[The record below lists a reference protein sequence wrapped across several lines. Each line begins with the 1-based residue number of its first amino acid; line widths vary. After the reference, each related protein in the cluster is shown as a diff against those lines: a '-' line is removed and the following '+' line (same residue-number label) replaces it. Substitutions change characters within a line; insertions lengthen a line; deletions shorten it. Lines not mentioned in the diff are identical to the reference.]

1 MLVVVLLAATT
12 AVAGYSSAQTV
23 AQTSQPGD
31 VISWQSAGD
40 SHASGT
46 GIGDAQ
52 GACFQSHNAYG
63 PAAARIVNGAGWRIG
78 SETLTACQGRHTE
91 DLFNPRAGS
100 GGSLWDWGR
109 QQGGPERVDVLTLS
123 FGADDVGF
131 GQFVRGCIRRAG
143 GFFDFLNFVGCEW
156 REEELK
162 GRIDAL
168 LDPPRRNCAGTRVE
182 RGDLYDC
189 DLDLGSR
196 RGSII
201 DLFYD
206 IVQQR
211 LTEQGHLYVVGY
223 PQLFAP
229 PGEWPAHVQASC
241 QEVPRRAAE
250 TLNRVAQHF
259 DEKLR
264 EAVDRANQALGDRVR
279 FISLSDL
286 YRSGGHELCGPGDDW
301 LHRPLDGPISW
312 QSTGD
317 SYASGTGIDDAQ
329 GACLHSQNAY
339 GPAAARIVKA
349 TGWRT
354 SSETFTACHGH
365 LTEDLFNPRTGS
377 GGSLWDWSRQQ
388 GGPERVDVLTLSSGG
403 NDIGF
408 PHVMFRCIIGGCRFL
423 PEEELRGRI
432 DALLDPPRSCTG
444 TRVGRIDRYDC
455 DLDLGS
461 RRGSI
466 IDLYYDIVQQR
477 LTERGHL
484 YVIGYPR
491 LFAPPDEW
499 PRPGM
504 PDFSRNCEKVTTGS
518 AEKLNSVG
526 DHFDEKLREAVDRAN
541 EALGDRVRYISLTD
555 LYRSGNHELCGEGED
570 WLHGIIDAD
579 LFRGAKRSFHPKIQG
594 HQHTARTLAQ
604 RVLQDLNEFSRQ
616 QDTPFHPNAQAHQH
630 TAQALAQRVLQD
642 LNNRSAPPPTPRMIG
657 RSGSL
662 GAATPAAAPTARRV
676 RPAGIF
682 ATSTSAPGNSPRT
695 RWNAGPTVSRAGS
708 DSGPEK
714 RPPAATTGEQKQ
726 PKS

>member
-1 MLVVVLLAATT
+1 MLVVVLLAATA

-52 GACFQSHNAYG
+52 GACFQSHDAYG

-78 SETLTACQGRHTE
+78 SETLTACQGHLME
-91 DLFNPRAGS
+91 DLFNPRSGS

-143 GFFDFLNFVGCEW
+143 SFLDFLGFVGREC

-211 LTEQGHLYVVGY
+211 LTEKGHLYVVGY

-229 PGEWPAHVQASC
+229 PAEWPAHVQASC

-259 DEKLR
+259 DQKLR

-329 GACLHSQNAY
+329 GACFQSQNAY

-354 SSETFTACHGH
+354 GSETFTACHGH
-365 LTEDLFNPRTGS
+365 LTEDLFNPAPDPGARCGTGA
-377 GGSLWDWSRQQ
+377 
-388 GGPERVDVLTLSSGG
+388 G
-403 NDIGF
+403 NK
-408 PHVMFRCIIGGCRFL
+408 
-423 PEEELRGRI
+423 
-432 DALLDPPRSCTG
+432 A
-444 TRVGRIDRYDC
+444 
-455 DLDLGS
+455 
-461 RRGSI
+461 
-466 IDLYYDIVQQR
+466 
-477 LTERGHL
+477 
-484 YVIGYPR
+484 
-491 LFAPPDEW
+491 A
-499 PRPGM
+499 
-504 PDFSRNCEKVTTGS
+504 
-518 AEKLNSVG
+518 
-526 DHFDEKLREAVDRAN
+526 
-541 EALGDRVRYISLTD
+541 
-555 LYRSGNHELCGEGED
+555 
-570 WLHGIIDAD
+570 
-579 LFRGAKRSFHPKIQG
+579 
-594 HQHTARTLAQ
+594 
-604 RVLQDLNEFSRQ
+604 
-616 QDTPFHPNAQAHQH
+616 PNA
-630 TAQALAQRVLQD
+630 
-642 LNNRSAPPPTPRMIG
+642 
-657 RSGSL
+657 
-662 GAATPAAAPTARRV
+662 
-676 RPAGIF
+676 
-682 ATSTSAPGNSPRT
+682 STS
-695 RWNAGPTVSRAGS
+695 
-708 DSGPEK
+708 
-714 RPPAATTGEQKQ
+714 
-726 PKS
+726 